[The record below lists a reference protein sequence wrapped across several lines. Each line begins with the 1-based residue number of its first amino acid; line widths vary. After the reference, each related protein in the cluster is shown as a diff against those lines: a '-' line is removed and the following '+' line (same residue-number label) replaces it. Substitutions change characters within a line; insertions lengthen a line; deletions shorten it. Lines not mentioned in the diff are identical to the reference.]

1 MLWLFKIF
9 AVPILVALA
18 TLAIRR
24 WGAAIGG
31 LLTGLPFLTGP
42 ISYFLALDHGIDFA
56 ISANTG
62 VILAVAAVGPWAV
75 AFYWLAGSFQWPV
88 CLIGGLTAFGATSLV
103 LQALQVD
110 GREAA
115 AIAFASVTVSI
126 LLMPRVS
133 TPAVVPPPP
142 WWDLPVRMIV
152 TGIVVVAV
160 TLLAARLG
168 PRLSGVVATLP
179 VISAVVAG
187 FTQHSMGAAMTR
199 TVLRGIATAMFAFVA
214 FFVVIGETIGSLGL
228 VPAYTLAVLVTLPLS
243 ALVATID
250 RRIARR

>member
-24 WGAAIGG
+24 WGAAVGG

-42 ISYFLALDHGIDFA
+42 ISYFLALDHGIEFL
-56 ISANTG
+56 IGANTG

-75 AFYWLAGSFQWPV
+75 AFYWLAGSFQWLV
-88 CLIGGLTAFGATSLV
+88 CLIGGLVAFGAASWV
-103 LQALQVD
+103 LQSLPFD

-115 AIAFASVTVSI
+115 AMAFVSVAVSI
-126 LLMPRVS
+126 VLMPRVR
-133 TPAVVPPPP
+133 TPTTVPPPP

-168 PRLSGVVATLP
+168 PRLSGIVATLP
-179 VISAVVAG
+179 VISGVVAC

-199 TVLRGIATAMFAFVA
+199 TVLRGIVTAMFAFVA
-214 FFVVIGETIGSLGL
+214 FFVVIGETVGTVGL
-228 VPAYTLAVLVTLPLS
+228 APAYLLAVLVTLPLG
-243 ALVATID
+243 AVVAAVD
-250 RRIARR
+250 RRLARY